1 MDYLKRYQE
10 WLESDEI
17 DEETKEELRKIKN
30 DETEIK
36 DSFYKDLEFG
46 TAGLRGIVGVG
57 TNRMN
62 KYTVGKATQGLANY
76 IVKNNGQDKGVAIAY
91 DSRNMSQEFSKLAAL
106 ILNANGIKTY
116 RFESLRPTPEL
127 SYTVRELGCI
137 SGIVITASHNPPKY
151 NGYKVYWEDGAQ
163 ISAPVDAGITEEV
176 NAIKNYSDIKEI
188 TEEEATEKGLYNTIG
203 EEIDNKY
210 IEYLKSIA
218 LNKEIDKEYGK
229 DIKIVYTPL
238 HGTGKKLA
246 LRILNELGFTNVHI
260 VKEQAEPDGRF
271 PTVSYPNPEDPAA
284 FELALK
290 LAKEIQA
297 DIVVA
302 NDPDADR
309 IGLHVRDSKTG
320 DYILFNGNMIGLTV
334 ADYLINQKREK
345 GLLDKNVALI
355 KTIVSSNMADR
366 ICEENGVKLFEVL
379 TGFKNVA
386 AKIREFEKEN
396 SYKCIM
402 GYEESYGCL
411 VGDRVRDKDGIAALM
426 LLSEAAAL
434 YKKQGLTLWDN
445 MQNMYKKYGYYKESQ
460 IAIVLEGAEG
470 AQKIKDMMEDIR
482 NNPPKEIGKYKVLKL
497 RDYSNGKIK
506 DCITGETYN
515 EDLPKSN
522 VIYFELENDFW
533 GCIRPSG
540 TEPKCKFYFSIKG
553 RTKNKIVHGCKRR
566 KPRRSRYISR
576 RLKKWNERNT
586 KVITNKK
593 DGTYL
598 FHPFI
603 LLLLIAP

>member
-1 MDYLKRYQE
+1 MEYLKKYQE
-10 WLESDEI
+10 WLESNEI
-17 DEETKEELRKIKN
+17 DEETKKELKEIAGN
-30 DETEIK
+30 DEEIK

-46 TAGLRGIVGVG
+46 TAGLRGIVGAG

-76 IVKNNGQDKGVAIAY
+76 IIKNNGQKRGVVIAY
-91 DSRNMSQEFSKLAAL
+91 DSRNMSQEFSKLACL

-127 SYTVRELGCI
+127 SFSVRYLNCI

-163 ISAPVDAGITEEV
+163 ISNPVDLEITQEV
-176 NAIKNYSDIKEI
+176 NAITSYSEIKEI
-188 TEEEATEKGLYNTIG
+188 SEKEAVEKGLYNIVG
-203 EEIDNKY
+203 EEIDNEY
-210 IEYLKSIA
+210 IKYLKSNS
-218 LNKEIDKEYGK
+218 LNPDIIKEYGK

-246 LRILNELGFTNVHI
+246 LRILDELGFTNVHI
-260 VKEQAEPDGRF
+260 VKEQAEPDGKF
-271 PTVSYPNPEDPAA
+271 PTVKYPNPEDPAA

-290 LAKEIQA
+290 LAKEIDA

-309 IGLHVRDSKTG
+309 IGLHVKDSKTG
-320 DYILFNGNMIGLTV
+320 EYVLFNGNMIGLTV

-345 GLLDKNVALI
+345 GLLDKKSALI

-366 ICEENGVKLFEVL
+366 ICEENDVKLFEVL

-386 AKIREFEKEN
+386 AKIRQFEREN

-411 VGDRVRDKDGIAALM
+411 VGDKVRDKDGIIALM
-426 LLSEAAAL
+426 LLSEAAAY

-445 MQNMYKKYGYYKESQ
+445 MQNMYKKYGYYQENQVS
-460 IAIVLEGAEG
+460 IVLEGADG
-470 AQKIKDMMEDIR
+470 AQKIKNMMENVR
-482 NNPPKEIGKYKVLKL
+482 NNPPKAIGKYKILKF
-497 RDYSNGKIK
+497 RDYLNGTIK
-506 DCITGETYN
+506 DYN
-515 EDLPKSN
+515 TEEVNKVELPKSN
-522 VIYFELENDFW
+522 VLYFELENDFW
-533 GCIRPSG
+533 CCMRPSG
-540 TEPKCKFYFSIKG
+540 TEPKIKFYMGATGENIEDA
-553 RTKNKIVHGCKRR
+553 KNKV
-566 KPRRSRYISR
+566 
-576 RLKKWNERNT
+576 NEVT
-586 KVITNKK
+586 EGMKELMK
-593 DGTYL
+593 
-598 FHPFI
+598 
-603 LLLLIAP
+603 

>member
-1 MDYLKRYQE
+1 MEYLKKYQE
-10 WLESDEI
+10 WLENNEI
-17 DEETKEELRKIKN
+17 DEETKKELKEIAGN
-30 DETEIK
+30 DEEIK

-46 TAGLRGIVGVG
+46 TAGLRGVVGAG

-76 IVKNNGQDKGVAIAY
+76 IIKNNGQERGVVIAY
-91 DSRNMSQEFSKLAAL
+91 DSRNMSQEFSKLACL

-127 SYTVRELGCI
+127 SFSVRYLNCI

-163 ISAPVDAGITEEV
+163 ISNPVDIEITQEV
-176 NAIKNYSDIKEI
+176 NAITSYSEIKEI
-188 TEEEATEKGLYNTIG
+188 SEKEAVEKGLYNIVG
-203 EEIDNKY
+203 EEIDNEY
-210 IEYLKSIA
+210 IKYLKSNS
-218 LNKEIDKEYGK
+218 LNPDIIKEYGK

-246 LRILNELGFTNVHI
+246 LRILDELGFTNVHI
-260 VKEQAEPDGRF
+260 VKEQAEPDGKF
-271 PTVSYPNPEDPAA
+271 PTVKYPNPEDPAA

-290 LAKEIQA
+290 LAKEIDA

-309 IGLHVRDSKTG
+309 IGLHVKDSKTG
-320 DYILFNGNMIGLTV
+320 EYVLFNGNMIGLTV

-345 GLLDKNVALI
+345 GLLDKKSALI

-366 ICEENGVKLFEVL
+366 ICEENDVKLFEVL

-386 AKIREFEKEN
+386 AKIRQFEREN

-411 VGDRVRDKDGIAALM
+411 VGDKVRDKDGIIALM
-426 LLSEAAAL
+426 LLSEAAAY

-445 MQNMYKKYGYYKESQ
+445 MQNMYKKYGYYQENQVS
-460 IAIVLEGAEG
+460 IVLEGADG
-470 AQKIKDMMEDIR
+470 AQKIKNMMENVR
-482 NNPPKEIGKYKVLKL
+482 NNPPKAIGKYKILKF
-497 RDYSNGKIK
+497 RDYLNGTIK
-506 DCITGETYN
+506 DYN
-515 EDLPKSN
+515 TEEINKVELPKSN
-522 VIYFELENDFW
+522 VLYFELENDFW
-533 GCIRPSG
+533 CCMRPSG
-540 TEPKCKFYFSIKG
+540 TEPKIKFYMGATGENIEDA
-553 RTKNKIVHGCKRR
+553 KNKV
-566 KPRRSRYISR
+566 
-576 RLKKWNERNT
+576 NEVT
-586 KVITNKK
+586 EGMKELMK
-593 DGTYL
+593 
-598 FHPFI
+598 
-603 LLLLIAP
+603 

>member
-1 MDYLKRYQE
+1 MEKYQE
-10 WLESDEI
+10 KYEEWLNNPFF
-17 DEETKEELRKIKN
+17 DEEVKKELLS
-30 DETEIK
+30 IK
-36 DSFYKDLEFG
+36 DNEEEKKDRFYKDLEFG
-46 TAGLRGIVGVG
+46 TAGLRGVVGIG

-62 KYTVGKATQGLANY
+62 KFTVGKATQGLAEY
-76 IVKNNGQDKGVAIAY
+76 IIEKGGQERGVAIAY
-91 DSRNMSQEFSKLAAL
+91 DSRHMSEEFSEQAAL

-290 LAKEIQA
+290 FAKEIQA

-355 KTIVSSNMADR
+355 KTIVSSNMTDK

-540 TEPKCKFYFSIKG
+540 TEPKIKLYMG
-553 RTKNKIVHGCKRR
+553 VKGENLEEADILVEDLRNGMREI
-566 KPRRSRYISR
+566 
-576 RLKKWNERNT
+576 LK
-586 KVITNKK
+586 
-593 DGTYL
+593 
-598 FHPFI
+598 
-603 LLLLIAP
+603 